1 MFLKHHRKAEL
12 QLEGR
17 KLIGKFN
24 VSLTNQGD
32 REVITEFINEMR
44 KQLREFDPNKT
55 KKKTGAKRVA
65 KKRATKK
72 KATRKKVT
80 RKKIGAKKRR

>member
-1 MFLKHHRKAEL
+1 MAFLKQHRKAEL

-17 KLIGKFN
+17 KLIGKFS

-44 KQLREFDPNKT
+44 KQLREFDPNKG
-55 KKKTGAKRVA
+55 KKKKKVGARR
-65 KKRATKK
+65 RATKK
-72 KATRKKVT
+72 KKVRRKV
-80 RKKIGAKKRR
+80 AVRRR